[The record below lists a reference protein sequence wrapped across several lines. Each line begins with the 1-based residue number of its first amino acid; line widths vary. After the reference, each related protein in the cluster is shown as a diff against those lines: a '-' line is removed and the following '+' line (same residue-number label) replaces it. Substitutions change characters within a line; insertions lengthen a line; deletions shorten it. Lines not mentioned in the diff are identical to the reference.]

1 MQAIGELARP
11 GRVNAWS
18 PRLWPER
25 WRIGVVLGVT
35 LASAGVLFL
44 FRAFTLDPSY
54 HAFADARTVLGV
66 PHGLNVLSNLA
77 FAIVGIAGLWS
88 LLGGAAHFRHRSER
102 LPWIV
107 LFVGVALTSVGSSWY
122 HLNPSDESLLWDRLP
137 MAIGFMGLLAAVVA
151 ERVQPRAGILLLGPA
166 VAFGLASVLYWFFT
180 ERAGAGDLRPYA
192 IVQGGPLL
200 IILLLMALFPSTY
213 TLSLALL
220 GALGTY
226 ALAKLAEIGDEWV
239 WGLGG
244 VVSGHT
250 LKHLL
255 SAAAIGILVWML
267 VRRRSIAAPAAQHR
281 TG

>member
-1 MQAIGELARP
+1 
-11 GRVNAWS
+11 
-18 PRLWPER
+18 
-25 WRIGVVLGVT
+25 VLGVT

-44 FRAFTLDPSY
+44 FPAFTLDPSY
-54 HAFADARTVLGV
+54 HLFADGRTVLGV
-66 PHGLNVLSNLA
+66 PNGLNVLSNLP
-77 FAIVGIAGLWS
+77 FAIVGLAGIWS
-88 LLGGAAHFRHRSER
+88 LLSGAAQLRHTSER
-102 LPWIV
+102 PPWLV
-107 LFVGVALTSVGSSWY
+107 LFVGVALTSIGSSWY
-122 HLNPSDESLLWDRLP
+122 HLDPSNESLLWDRLP

-200 IILLLMALFPSTY
+200 VILLLMALFPSPY
-213 TLSLALL
+213 TRSLALL
-220 GALGTY
+220 GALAMYG
-226 ALAKLAEIGDEWV
+226 LAKLAEIGDAWI

-267 VRRRSIAAPAAQHR
+267 VRRTAVAAPAER
-281 TG
+281 